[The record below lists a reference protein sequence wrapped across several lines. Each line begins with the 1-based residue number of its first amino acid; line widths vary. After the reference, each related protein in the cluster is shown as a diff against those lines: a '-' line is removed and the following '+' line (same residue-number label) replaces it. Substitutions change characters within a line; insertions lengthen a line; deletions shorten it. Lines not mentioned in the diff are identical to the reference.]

1 MTPAERNER
10 TLKPGDVVAGRYRLQ
25 ELIGEGAAALV
36 FRATDEALGRDVAVK
51 VLRVPLATSPAAA
64 DRFRAEGRAAA
75 IVAHPNVAA
84 VFDVAPDGESPAI
97 VMEFVDGE
105 DLASMLRRVGPLV
118 PRRAAAVAA
127 QVARGLA
134 AAHVRGIIHRD
145 VSSRNILINR
155 EGRAQI
161 ADFGIAQAMHEVD
174 GSEAA
179 ARSGQ
184 RPEGSVGYLAP
195 EVLAGGPQSAS
206 SDLFGLGVV
215 LFELLTG
222 HRPFDSLSGAALK
235 ERRVQSPAP
244 SPRELRPD
252 ISQELDLITTRLL
265 APKPNERYANATAAA
280 DALETYVVQA
290 NRTAVPSRPVGPAA
304 GAPRALAGTR
314 VARVAAEA
322 GPGEPEMLPDPN
334 DVGGEDPSDAGDTMS
349 LRTMILAIG
358 GVALTALLLVGGVIL
373 ALRIF
378 SAGTGPDNNVKVPSL
393 TTLTLAEA
401 IPLAEG
407 LGLRVQVVERVTSS
421 DQPVDTILSQSPGSE
436 TLVPLN
442 TVIEVRVVAGSGFVV
457 VPDIRGMS
465 EADGIAALAAVKL
478 IRGAT
483 LSEYSDIVPAGEVLQ
498 QNPRPGVQV
507 SSGTAIDVVISLG
520 VEPSP
525 SPSVSPSPSPSGA
538 DWPQVPD
545 LHCSSVADATT
556 LLSLVGLS
564 LDSASAL
571 LNPTDRINTFSPLAG
586 VFVAPGS
593 EITIVTSAPAG
604 TPIASCP

>member
-1 MTPAERNER
+1 MSPAEREER

-51 VLRVPLATSPAAA
+51 VLRAPLATSVAAT

-84 VFDVAPDGESPAI
+84 VFDVAPEGESPAI

-118 PRRAAAVAA
+118 PRRATAVAA

-195 EVLAGGPQSAS
+195 EVLAGGPQTAS

-222 HRPFDSLSGAALK
+222 RRPFDSLSGPALK
-235 ERRVQSPAP
+235 ERRSQSPAP

-252 ISQELDLITTRLL
+252 ISQELEQITMRLL
-265 APKPNERYANATAAA
+265 APKPNERYINATAAA

-334 DVGGEDPSDAGDTMS
+334 DVGGEDSSDAGDTMS
-349 LRTMILAIG
+349 LRTMLLAIG

-401 IPLAEG
+401 IPIAEG
-407 LGLRVQVVERVTSS
+407 LGLRVQVVERVNSS

-442 TVIEVRVVAGSGFVV
+442 TVIEVRVVAGTGFVV
-457 VPDIRGMS
+457 VPDIRGS
-465 EADGIAALAAVKL
+465 TEVDAVAALTAAKL
-478 IRGAT
+478 VRGAT
-483 LSEYSDIVPAGEVLQ
+483 FSEYSDTVPAGEVIQ

-507 SSGTAIDVVISLG
+507 SSGTAIDIVVSLG

-525 SPSVSPSPSPSGA
+525 SPSPSASEAG
-538 DWPQVPD
+538 WPQVPN
-545 LHCSSVADATT
+545 LHCMSVEEATASVLELGLALDA
-556 LLSLVGLS
+556 
-564 LDSASAL
+564 ASAL
-571 LNPTDRINTFSPLAG
+571 IDPTNQIDTFTPLAG
-586 VFVAPGS
+586 VSLAPGS
-593 EITIVTSAPAG
+593 EITILTSVPAG
-604 TPIASCP
+604 TPITGCP

>member
-1 MTPAERNER
+1 M
-10 TLKPGDVVAGRYRLQ
+10 L
-25 ELIGEGAAALV
+25 
-36 FRATDEALGRDVAVK
+36 RA
-51 VLRVPLATSPAAA
+51 PLATSAAAA

-75 IVAHPNVAA
+75 IVTHPNVAA
-84 VFDVAPDGESPAI
+84 VFDVAPEGESPAI
-97 VMEFVDGE
+97 IMEFVDGE

-195 EVLAGGPQSAS
+195 EVLAGSSQSAA

-222 HRPFDSLSGAALK
+222 HRPFDRLSGAELK
-235 ERRVQSPAP
+235 ERRGQSPAP

-252 ISQELDLITTRLL
+252 ISPELDLITMRLL
-265 APKPNERYANATAAA
+265 APKPNERYVNATAAA

-290 NRTAVPSRPVGPAA
+290 NRTAVPSRAVGPAA

-334 DVGGEDPSDAGDTMS
+334 DVGGDEPPDTGDTMS
-349 LRTMILAIG
+349 LRTMLLAIG

-373 ALRIF
+373 ALRLF
-378 SAGTGPDNNVKVPSL
+378 TAGTGPDNNVKVPSL

-401 IPLAEG
+401 IPIAEG
-407 LGLRVQVVERVTSS
+407 LGLRVQVVERVSS
-421 DQPVDTILSQSPGSE
+421 TDQPVDTILSQSPGSE

-457 VPDIRGMS
+457 VPDIRGLS
-465 EADGIAALAAVKL
+465 EADGIAALATAKL
-478 IRGAT
+478 VRGAT
-483 LSEYSDIVPAGEVLQ
+483 LYEYSDTVLAGELIQ

-507 SSGTAIDVVISLG
+507 SSGTAVDLVTSLG
-520 VEPSP
+520 PEA
-525 SPSVSPSPSPSGA
+525 SPSPSPSASGA
-538 DWPQVPD
+538 DLPQVPD
-545 LHCSSVADATT
+545 LRCSSIADATA
-556 LLSLVGLS
+556 LLSALGLS
-564 LDSASAL
+564 LDAPSAL
-571 LNPTDRINTFSPLAG
+571 LDPTNRIDSFSPFAG
-586 VFVAPGS
+586 VSVEPGS
-593 EITIVTSAPAG
+593 KITIVSSVPAG
-604 TPIASCP
+604 TLIDGCSP

>member
-1 MTPAERNER
+1 MSPAEREER
-10 TLKPGDVVAGRYRLQ
+10 TLKPGDLVAGRYRLQ

-51 VLRVPLATSPAAA
+51 VLRTPLATSPAAA

-84 VFDVAPDGESPAI
+84 VFDVAPEGESPAI

-195 EVLAGGPQSAS
+195 ELLAGGPQTAA

-222 HRPFDSLSGAALK
+222 HRPFDSLSGEALQ

-252 ISQELDLITTRLL
+252 ISHELDLITMRLL
-265 APKPNERYANATAAA
+265 APKPNERYINATAAA

-304 GAPRALAGTR
+304 GAPRALAGSR

-334 DVGGEDPSDAGDTMS
+334 DVGSDDPSSEGDSMS
-349 LRTMILAIG
+349 LRTLLVAIG

-378 SAGTGPDNNVKVPSL
+378 SAGSGPDNNVKVPSL

-401 IPLAEG
+401 IPIAEH
-407 LGLRVQVVERVTSS
+407 LGLRVQVVERVTSV

-442 TVIEVRVVAGSGFVV
+442 TVIEVRVVAGNGFVV
-457 VPDIRGMS
+457 VPDIRGKH
-465 EADGIAALAAVKL
+465 EAEAIAALTAVQL
-478 IRGAT
+478 VRGT
-483 LSEYSDIVPAGEVLQ
+483 TFSEYSDTAPAGEVLQ

-507 SSGTAIDVVISLG
+507 SSGTAIDIVLSLG
-520 VEPSP
+520 AKPSP
-525 SPSVSPSPSPSGA
+525 SPSVNPSGA
-538 DWPQVPD
+538 GWPQVPD

-556 LLSLVGLS
+556 MLTALGLS
-564 LDSASAL
+564 LDPASAL
-571 LNPTDRINTFSPLAG
+571 LDPTNRIDSFSPLAG
-586 VFVAPGS
+586 VSVAPGS
-593 EITIVTSAPAG
+593 QITIGSSAPAG
-604 TPIASCP
+604 TPITGCP

>member
-1 MTPAERNER
+1 MSPAEREER

-51 VLRVPLATSPAAA
+51 VLRAPLATSAAAA

-84 VFDVAPDGESPAI
+84 VFDVAPEGESPAI

-195 EVLAGGPQSAS
+195 EVLAGGPQTAS

-222 HRPFDSLSGAALK
+222 RRPFDSLSGAALK
-235 ERRVQSPAP
+235 ERRSQSPPP

-252 ISQELDLITTRLL
+252 ISQELDQITMRLL
-265 APKPNERYANATAAA
+265 APKPNERFINATAAA

-334 DVGGEDPSDAGDTMS
+334 DVKGDDPSEGGDTMS
-349 LRTMILAIG
+349 LRSMLLAIG

-401 IPLAEG
+401 IPIAEG
-407 LGLRVQVVERVTSS
+407 LGLRVQVVERVNSS

-442 TVIEVRVVAGSGFVV
+442 TVIEVRVVAGTGFVV
-457 VPDIRGMS
+457 VPDIRGS
-465 EADGIAALAAVKL
+465 TEVDAVAALTTAKL
-478 IRGAT
+478 VRGAT
-483 LSEYSDIVPAGEVLQ
+483 FSEYSDTVPAGEVIQ

-507 SSGTAIDVVISLG
+507 SRGTAIDIVVSLG

-525 SPSVSPSPSPSGA
+525 SPSPSASEAG
-538 DWPQVPD
+538 WPQVPN
-545 LHCSSVADATT
+545 LHCMSVEEATASVLELGLALDA
-556 LLSLVGLS
+556 
-564 LDSASAL
+564 ASAL
-571 LNPTDRINTFSPLAG
+571 IDPTNRIDTFTPLAG
-586 VFVAPGS
+586 VSLAPGS
-593 EITIVTSAPAG
+593 EITILTSVPAG
-604 TPIASCP
+604 TPITGCP

>member
-1 MTPAERNER
+1 MTPSERDEG
-10 TLKPGDVVAGRYRLQ
+10 TLKPGDLVAGRYRLQ

-51 VLRVPLATSPAAA
+51 VLRAPLATSRAAA

-84 VFDVAPDGESPAI
+84 VFDVAPDGETPAI

-195 EVLAGGPQSAS
+195 EVLAGGPQTAAS
-206 SDLFGLGVV
+206 DVFGLGVV

-222 HRPFDSLSGAALK
+222 HRPFDRLSGAELK
-235 ERRVQSPAP
+235 ERRGQSPAP

-252 ISQELDLITTRLL
+252 ISQELDLITMRLL
-265 APKPNERYANATAAA
+265 APKPNERYVNATAAA

-322 GPGEPEMLPDPN
+322 GPGEPETLPDPN
-334 DVGGEDPSDAGDTMS
+334 DVGGEDPSGAGDTMS
-349 LRTMILAIG
+349 LRTMLLAIG

-373 ALRIF
+373 ALRVF
-378 SAGTGPDNNVKVPSL
+378 SAGIGPDNNVKVPSL

-401 IPLAEG
+401 IPIAEG
-407 LGLRVQVVERVTSS
+407 LGLRVQVVERVTSN

-442 TVIEVRVVAGSGFVV
+442 TIIEVRVVAGTGFVV
-457 VPDIRGMS
+457 VPDIRGKS
-465 EADGIAALAAVKL
+465 EVDAAAALTGARLV
-478 IRGAT
+478 RGAT
-483 LSEYSDIVPAGEVLQ
+483 FTEYSDTVPVGEVIQ

-507 SSGTAIDVVISLG
+507 SGGTAIDIVISLG

-525 SPSVSPSPSPSGA
+525 SPSASSSGA

-545 LHCSSVADATT
+545 LRCSSVDNATT
-556 LLSLVGLS
+556 ILTALGLS
-564 LDSASAL
+564 LSTASAAL
-571 LNPTDRINTFSPLAG
+571 PLTDRIDTFTPLVG
-586 VFVAPGS
+586 VFVEPGS

-604 TPIASCP
+604 TPIIGCP

>member
-1 MTPAERNER
+1 
-10 TLKPGDVVAGRYRLQ
+10 
-25 ELIGEGAAALV
+25 
-36 FRATDEALGRDVAVK
+36 
-51 VLRVPLATSPAAA
+51 
-64 DRFRAEGRAAA
+64 
-75 IVAHPNVAA
+75 
-84 VFDVAPDGESPAI
+84 
-97 VMEFVDGE
+97 
-105 DLASMLRRVGPLV
+105 
-118 PRRAAAVAA
+118 
-127 QVARGLA
+127 
-134 AAHVRGIIHRD
+134 
-145 VSSRNILINR
+145 
-155 EGRAQI
+155 
-161 ADFGIAQAMHEVD
+161 
-174 GSEAA
+174 
-179 ARSGQ
+179 
-184 RPEGSVGYLAP
+184 
-195 EVLAGGPQSAS
+195 
-206 SDLFGLGVV
+206 
-215 LFELLTG
+215 
-222 HRPFDSLSGAALK
+222 
-235 ERRVQSPAP
+235 
-244 SPRELRPD
+244 LRPD

-401 IPLAEG
+401 IPIAEG

>member
-1 MTPAERNER
+1 MTPSGREERS
-10 TLKPGDVVAGRYRLQ
+10 LKPGDMVAGRYRLQ

-51 VLRVPLATSPAAA
+51 VLRTPLATSPAAA

-84 VFDVAPDGESPAI
+84 VFDVAPEGESPAI

-118 PRRAAAVAA
+118 PRRAAAIAA

-195 EVLAGGPQSAS
+195 EVLAGGPQSAA

-222 HRPFDSLSGAALK
+222 HRPFESLSGAELK
-235 ERRVQSPAP
+235 ERRGQSPAP
-244 SPRELRPD
+244 SPRDIRPD
-252 ISQELDLITTRLL
+252 ISPELELITMRLL
-265 APKPNERYANATAAA
+265 APKANERYGNATTAA
-280 DALETYVVQA
+280 DVLESYVVQA

-322 GPGEPEMLPDPN
+322 GPGEPEMLSDPN
-334 DVGGEDPSDAGDTMS
+334 DIDGEGLSNESDTMS
-349 LRTMILAIG
+349 LRTMLLAVG

-378 SAGTGPDNNVKVPSL
+378 SAGAGPDNNVKVPSL
-393 TTLTLAEA
+393 ITLTLAEA
-401 IPLAEG
+401 IPIAEG
-407 LGLRVQVVERVTSS
+407 LGLRVQVVERVASS
-421 DQPVDTILSQSPGSE
+421 DQLVDTILSQSPGSE
-436 TLVPLN
+436 TLVPMN

-465 EADGIAALAAVKL
+465 EANAIAALAAANLV
-478 IRGAT
+478 RGAT
-483 LSEYSDIVPAGEVLQ
+483 FSEYSDVLPAGEVVQ

-507 SSGTAIDVVISLG
+507 SRGTAVDIVISLG
-520 VEPSP
+520 AEPLPSP
-525 SPSVSPSPSPSGA
+525 SASPSGE

-545 LHCSSVADATT
+545 LRCSTVADASAI
-556 LLSLVGLS
+556 LSALGLS

-571 LNPTDRINTFSPLAG
+571 LDPNDRVDTFSPAVGLA
-586 VFVAPGS
+586 VEPGS
-593 EITIVTSAPAG
+593 EITILSSAPTG
-604 TPIASCP
+604 VSIIGCP

>member
-1 MTPAERNER
+1 
-10 TLKPGDVVAGRYRLQ
+10 
-25 ELIGEGAAALV
+25 
-36 FRATDEALGRDVAVK
+36 
-51 VLRVPLATSPAAA
+51 
-64 DRFRAEGRAAA
+64 
-75 IVAHPNVAA
+75 
-84 VFDVAPDGESPAI
+84 
-97 VMEFVDGE
+97 MEFVDGE

-195 EVLAGGPQSAS
+195 EVLAGGPQTAAS
-206 SDLFGLGVV
+206 DVFGLGVV

-222 HRPFDSLSGAALK
+222 HRPFDRLSGAELK
-235 ERRVQSPAP
+235 ERRGQSPAP
-244 SPRELRPD
+244 SPRDLRPD
-252 ISQELDLITTRLL
+252 ISQELDLITMRLL
-265 APKPNERYANATAAA
+265 APKPNERYVNATAAA

-322 GPGEPEMLPDPN
+322 GPGEPETLPDPN
-334 DVGGEDPSDAGDTMS
+334 DVGGEDPSGAGDTMS
-349 LRTMILAIG
+349 LRTMLLAIG

-373 ALRIF
+373 ALRVF
-378 SAGTGPDNNVKVPSL
+378 SAGIGPDNNVKVPSL

-401 IPLAEG
+401 IPIAEG
-407 LGLRVQVVERVTSS
+407 LGLRVQVVERVTSN

-442 TVIEVRVVAGSGFVV
+442 TVIEVRVVAGTGFVV
-457 VPDIRGMS
+457 VPDIRGSS
-465 EADGIAALAAVKL
+465 EADAIAALATAKL
-478 IRGAT
+478 VRGAT
-483 LSEYSDIVPAGEVLQ
+483 FSEYSDTVPAGEVIQ

-507 SSGTAIDVVISLG
+507 SSGTAIDLVVSLG
-520 VEPSP
+520 AEPSP
-525 SPSVSPSPSPSGA
+525 SPSPSASEAG
-538 DWPQVPD
+538 WPQVPN
-545 LHCSSVADATT
+545 LHCMSVEEATASV
-556 LLSLVGLS
+556 LGLGLALDTSWAS
-564 LDSASAL
+564 LDPM
-571 LNPTDRINTFSPLAG
+571 NRIDTFSPLAG
-586 VFVAPGS
+586 VALAPGS
-593 EITIVTSAPAG
+593 EVTILTSAPAG
-604 TPIASCP
+604 TPITGCP

>member
-1 MTPAERNER
+1 MTPSGRDERSS
-10 TLKPGDVVAGRYRLQ
+10 KPGDLVAGRYRLQ
-25 ELIGEGAAALV
+25 EMIGEGAAALV

-51 VLRVPLATSPAAA
+51 VLRPALATSATAAE
-64 DRFRAEGRAAA
+64 RFRAEGRAAA

-97 VMEFVDGE
+97 IMEFVDGE

-134 AAHVRGIIHRD
+134 AAHVRGIVHRD
-145 VSSRNILINR
+145 VTTRNILISR

-161 ADFGIAQAMHEVD
+161 ADFGIAQAMHEVGGGD
-174 GSEAA
+174 VP
-179 ARSGQ
+179 ARGGA
-184 RPEGSVGYLAP
+184 RPEGSLGYLAP
-195 EVLAGGPQSAS
+195 EVVAGGPQTAA

-222 HRPFDSLSGAALK
+222 RRPFDNLSGAELQ
-235 ERRVQSPAP
+235 ERRAQGPAP
-244 SPRELRPD
+244 SPRDMRPD
-252 ISQELDLITTRLL
+252 ISPELDLIATKLL

-322 GPGEPEMLPDPN
+322 GPGEPEALPDPN
-334 DVGGEDPSDAGDTMS
+334 DVDRYEGTEESDSLS
-349 LRTMILAIG
+349 LRSMLLAIV
-358 GVALTALLLVGGVIL
+358 GVALTAMLLVGGAIL
-373 ALRIF
+373 ALRIL
-378 SAGTGPDNNVKVPSL
+378 SAGSGPDNNVKVPSL

-401 IPLAEG
+401 IPVAER
-407 LGLRVQVVERVTSS
+407 LGLRVQVVERVSSS

-457 VPDIRGMS
+457 VPDIRGTS
-465 EADGIAALAAVKL
+465 EADGIAALASAKL
-478 IRGAT
+478 VRGAT
-483 LSEYSDIVPAGEVLQ
+483 FTEYSDTVPAGEIVQ

-507 SSGTAIDVVISLG
+507 ASGTAVDIVVSLG
-520 VEPSP
+520 AEPSP
-525 SPSVSPSPSPSGA
+525 SPSPSASGA
-538 DWPQVPD
+538 DWPQVPE
-545 LHCSSVADATT
+545 LRCSSIQDATT
-556 LLSLVGLS
+556 IVTALGLL
-564 LDSASAL
+564 LDASAL
-571 LNPTDRINTFSPLAG
+571 AGSPTDIVDTYSPAAG
-586 VFVAPGS
+586 TAVAPGS
-593 EITIVTSAPAG
+593 TITVTTSSPSGSPPLGCAP
-604 TPIASCP
+604 

>member
-1 MTPAERNER
+1 
-10 TLKPGDVVAGRYRLQ
+10 
-25 ELIGEGAAALV
+25 
-36 FRATDEALGRDVAVK
+36 
-51 VLRVPLATSPAAA
+51 
-64 DRFRAEGRAAA
+64 
-75 IVAHPNVAA
+75 
-84 VFDVAPDGESPAI
+84 
-97 VMEFVDGE
+97 MEFVDGE

-145 VSSRNILINR
+145 VSSRNILISR

-179 ARSGQ
+179 ARSGE

-195 EVLAGGPQSAS
+195 EVLAGSPQSAA

-222 HRPFDSLSGAALK
+222 HRPFDRLSGAELK
-235 ERRVQSPAP
+235 ERRGQSPAP

-252 ISQELDLITTRLL
+252 ISPELDLITMRLL
-265 APKPNERYANATAAA
+265 APKPNERYVNATAAA

-290 NRTAVPSRPVGPAA
+290 NRTAVPSRAVGPAA

-334 DVGGEDPSDAGDTMS
+334 DVGGDEPPDTDDTMS
-349 LRTMILAIG
+349 MRTMLLAIG

-373 ALRIF
+373 ALRLF
-378 SAGTGPDNNVKVPSL
+378 TAGTGPDNNVKVPSL

-401 IPLAEG
+401 IPIAEG
-407 LGLRVQVVERVTSS
+407 LGLRVQVVERVSS
-421 DQPVDTILSQSPGSE
+421 FDQPVDTILSQSPGSE

-457 VPDIRGMS
+457 VPDIRGLS
-465 EADGIAALAAVKL
+465 EADGVAALATAKL
-478 IRGAT
+478 VRGAKF
-483 LSEYSDIVPAGEVLQ
+483 EKYDDMVPAGEVIQ

-507 SSGTAIDVVISLG
+507 SSGTAVDLEVSLG
-520 VEPSP
+520 PEPSP
-525 SPSVSPSPSPSGA
+525 SPSPSPTSPEPSPSPSPS
-538 DWPQVPD
+538 PTSPEP
-545 LHCSSVADATT
+545 SPSP
-556 LLSLVGLS
+556 SPS
-564 LDSASAL
+564 PSA
-571 LNPTDRINTFSPLAG
+571 AG
-586 VFVAPGS
+586 WQGIPG
-593 EITIVTSAPAG
+593 VRHQRWWA
-604 TPIASCP
+604 